1 MMTCPHC
8 QKEHDPVNHFCP
20 ITGQPIPMSERMVGQ
35 ALLGKYEIISFLGPW
50 FAGGTFR
57 VRREGDGGTL
67 YVAKMVHPQFSKNTT
82 ELGIFRD
89 TVEKWMNVEHPN
101 VARVYEIG
109 KDDAGVPVIVREN
122 LEGLHLQEVFLK
134 ENVTFDLPVASYIL
148 HGILEAMTVL
158 HEAGVK
164 SGRMTAS
171 DVFMIPGEGDR
182 MVVKVGDFGEYLLES
197 LLGDAGEANP
207 YVKLYKAPEQV
218 REGTTEYASDIFA
231 AGVIH
236 YRLLTGRFP
245 YPDGIPDKP
254 EKVPAFVSAVEV
266 KPELP
271 SVVDYNLRRAMA
283 IFPRDRFKN
292 AAAFVK
298 TLTGFLPEK
307 PVLYSEV
314 LKAASIAPEAVK
326 ARAAQAPVVQK
337 SARPRMDTIKF
348 DQHVAV
354 PPPEIASATTQ
365 QFDATVPT
373 QLKEAIER
381 HSSPDSPPAAVPV
394 PFDSRP
400 DAWKEERKL
409 VPRSSKTPSK
419 PPPAMTGVPLEVPAP
434 APAPVKVPEPQRPA
448 AVRPAPPAPRSAV
461 PTQPSKV
468 SRAALPAAPQEESLA
483 PIMPTRYAKW
493 VIIGGGALILLLVVW
508 GVKSMF
514 FPGGGDGGSS
524 GRKGATA
531 ADTQS
536 TEEEESASTQEGPA
550 DGGAQEEAAA
560 AAADA
565 AQAPDEEEA
574 TGLLAGLV
582 EAADAAQEPEVPADA
597 APEAVKIEKVVIK
610 LNVAPTKSTVYFDG
624 EKASKPFKFTVE
636 KSDREYAVRVE
647 KDGYEPWESTVTA
660 GEDRSINVSLTK
672 LPPPEPEV
680 KPEVKPEEKPEA
692 DATAKPTEKKIKKGG
707 GKKKGKKSSGLVED
721 VPF

>member
-1 MMTCPHC
+1 MITCPHC

-35 ALLGKYEIISFLGPW
+35 VLLGKYEIVSFLGLW

-57 VRREGDGGTL
+57 VRRTGSSGPL
-67 YVAKMVHPQFSKNTT
+67 YVAKMVHPQFSKNPT
-82 ELGIFRD
+82 ELGIFTD
-89 TVEKWMNVEHPN
+89 TVEKWMNVDHPN

-109 KDDAGVPVIVREN
+109 RDDAGVPVIIRDN
-122 LEGLHLQEVFLK
+122 LEGLHLQEIFLK

-148 HGILEAMTVL
+148 QGILEAMTVL

-171 DVFMIPGEGDR
+171 DVFMIPGEGDL
-182 MVVKVGDFGEYLLES
+182 MVVKLGDFAEYLLES
-197 LLGDAGEANP
+197 ICGDARESNP
-207 YVKLYKAPEQV
+207 YVRLFKAPEQV
-218 REGTTEYASDIFA
+218 REGTTEFASDIFA
-231 AGVIH
+231 AGVIL

-245 YPDGIPDKP
+245 YPEGIPDKP
-254 EKVPAFVSAVEV
+254 EKVPGFVSVVEV
-266 KPELP
+266 KPDLP

-326 ARAAQAPVVQK
+326 ARAALAPVVQK
-337 SARPRMDTIKF
+337 SGRPRMDTIKF

-365 QFDATVPT
+365 QFDAMVPA

-381 HSSPDSPPAAVPV
+381 HSSPESPPAAVSV

-419 PPPAMTGVPLEVPAP
+419 PPPAMAGVPLEIPAPAP
-434 APAPVKVPEPQRPA
+434 APAPVKAPGPQRPA
-448 AVRPAPPAPRSAV
+448 EVKPAPAATRSAV
-461 PTQPSKV
+461 PTKPSK
-468 SRAALPAAPQEESLA
+468 AAKPAVPQEESLA
-483 PIMPTRYAKW
+483 PIMPTRHAKW
-493 VIIGGGALILLLVVW
+493 FVIGGAVLVLLLVGW

-514 FPGGGDGGSS
+514 FPGGGDEGSS
-524 GRKGATA
+524 GRKGAAA

-536 TEEEESASTQEGPA
+536 TEEEESAPTEEEGQA
-550 DGGAQEEAAA
+550 DGGAPEEQ
-560 AAADA
+560 DA
-565 AQAPDEEEA
+565 AQAPDQEEA
-574 TGLLAGLV
+574 AGLLTGLV
-582 EAADAAQEPEVPADA
+582 EAADAAQEPEVPADL
-597 APEAVKIEKVVIK
+597 APEAVKVEKVVIK
-610 LNVAPTKSTVYFDG
+610 LNVAPLKSTVYFDG
-624 EKASKPFKFTVE
+624 EKASKPYKFTVDR
-636 KSDREYAVRVE
+636 SDREYALRVE
-647 KDGYEPWESTVTA
+647 RDGYEPWESTVTA
-660 GEDRSINVSLTK
+660 EEDRSINVSLTK

-680 KPEVKPEEKPEA
+680 KPEEKTEA
-692 DATAKPTEKKIKKGG
+692 DATAKPPEKKIKKGG

>member
-20 ITGQPIPMSERMVGQ
+20 ITGQPIPLSERMVGQ
-35 ALLGKYEIISFLGPW
+35 ALLGKYEIVSFLGLW
-50 FAGGTFR
+50 FAGGTFKVQR
-57 VRREGDGGTL
+57 KGDGGAM
-67 YVAKMVHPQFSKNTT
+67 YVAKMVHPQFSKNST
-82 ELGIFRD
+82 ELGLFGD
-89 TVEKWMNVEHPN
+89 TVEKWMNVDHPN

-109 KDDAGVPVIVREN
+109 RDDAGVPVIIREN
-122 LEGLHLQEVFLK
+122 LEGLHLQEILLK

-148 HGILEAMTVL
+148 EGILEAMAVL

-182 MVVKVGDFGEYLLES
+182 MVVKLGDFAEYLLES
-197 LLGDAGEANP
+197 MRGDAKEANP
-207 YVKLYKAPEQV
+207 TVRLFKAPEQV
-218 REGTTEYASDIFA
+218 REGTTEFASDIFA
-231 AGVIH
+231 AGVIY

-266 KPELP
+266 KPDLP

-337 SARPRMDTIKF
+337 SVRPRMDTIRF

-365 QFDATVPT
+365 QFDATVPA

-381 HSSPDSPPAAVPV
+381 HSSPDTPPAAVAV
-394 PFDSRP
+394 PFDTRP

-434 APAPVKVPEPQRPA
+434 APAPAPVKPPEPQRPA
-448 AVRPAPPAPRSAV
+448 AVRPAPAAPRSAV
-461 PTQPSKV
+461 PTQKSK
-468 SRAALPAAPQEESLA
+468 PAKPAVPQEESLA
-483 PIMPTRYAKW
+483 PIMPARHAKW
-493 VIIGGGALILLLVVW
+493 FVIGGAVLVLLLVAW

-514 FPGGGDGGSS
+514 FPGSGDEGSS
-524 GRKGATA
+524 GRKGLAA

-550 DGGAQEEAAA
+550 DGGAEEEAAA

-574 TGLLAGLV
+574 PGLLAGLV

-610 LNVAPTKSTVYFDG
+610 LNVAPLKSTVYFDG
-624 EKASKPFKFTVE
+624 EKASKPYKFTVDR
-636 KSDREYAVRVE
+636 SDREYTVRVE

-660 GEDRSINVSLTK
+660 EEDRSINVSLAK

-680 KPEVKPEEKPEA
+680 KPEEKTGA

>member
-35 ALLGKYEIISFLGPW
+35 VLLGKYEIVSFLGLW

-57 VRREGDGGTL
+57 VRREGASGPL
-67 YVAKMVHPQFSKNTT
+67 YVAKMIHPQFSKNST
-82 ELGIFRD
+82 ELGIYAD
-89 TVEKWMNVEHPN
+89 TVEKWMNVDHPN
-101 VARVYEIG
+101 VAKVYEIG
-109 KDDAGVPVIVREN
+109 KDDAGVPVIIREN

-148 HGILEAMTVL
+148 QGILEAMAAL

-182 MVVKVGDFGEYLLES
+182 MVVKLGDFAEYLLES
-197 LLGDAGEANP
+197 IRGDAKEANP
-207 YVKLYKAPEQV
+207 HVRFFKAPEQV
-218 REGTTEYASDIFA
+218 REGTTEFASDIFA
-231 AGVIH
+231 AGVIL
-236 YRLLTGRFP
+236 YRMLTGRFP

-266 KPELP
+266 KPDLP

-337 SARPRMDTIKF
+337 SARPRMDTIRF

-365 QFDATVPT
+365 QYDATVPA

-381 HSSPDSPPAAVPV
+381 HSYPDSPPAAVPV
-394 PFDSRP
+394 PFDTRP

-419 PPPAMTGVPLEVPAP
+419 PPPAMTGVPLEVPSP
-434 APAPVKVPEPQRPA
+434 VTAPAPVKPPEPQRPA
-448 AVRPAPPAPRSAV
+448 AVRPAPAAPRPAV
-461 PTQPSKV
+461 PTKPSK
-468 SRAALPAAPQEESLA
+468 AAKPAVPQEESLA
-483 PIMPTRYAKW
+483 PIMPTRHAKW
-493 VIIGGGALILLLVVW
+493 FVIGGAVLVLLLIVW

-514 FPGGGDGGSS
+514 FHGGGDEGSS
-524 GRKGATA
+524 GRKGIAA

-536 TEEEESASTQEGPA
+536 TEEEESASTEEGQA
-550 DGGAQEEAAA
+550 DGGEPEEE

-574 TGLLAGLV
+574 PGLLSGLV
-582 EAADAAQEPEVPADA
+582 EPADAAQEPEVPADL
-597 APEAVKIEKVVIK
+597 APEAVKVEKVVIK
-610 LNVAPTKSTVYFDG
+610 LNIAPAKSTVFFDG
-624 EKASKPFKFTVE
+624 KKASKPYKFTVD
-636 KSDREYAVRVE
+636 KSDQEYAVRVE
-647 KDGYEPWESTVTA
+647 RDGYEPWESTVTA
-660 GEDRSINVSLTK
+660 DEDRSINVSLTK

-680 KPEVKPEEKPEA
+680 KPEEKAEA